1 MAQDVAP
8 APRGFAQARPLHQVV
23 GLLQRAH
30 LLPPSATPGR
40 VALTRPLVMYVAAV
54 ATVSVVVAALTITRI
69 SWYSDWGALAVG
81 TIATFLMAVYA
92 VRSLPQSTFVW
103 SPSVFVNLGL
113 SVTLGPIGAASAA
126 VGEALGVASRTRNGW
141 FRTIFNV
148 SNHFLSNVSAWAAF
162 AAVETFAPAPSAAD
176 HGIALVGAVLFLVAG
191 LAAGVTQYVVNHTL
205 MNAVIRISNQSVDLG
220 RVIRNSLSVLP
231 YSVGYGLAAFTFVV
245 MVRGTG
251 DFRGFSA
258 LGLMGVL
265 IPIILL
271 QGYLVLFGRRMQA
284 HEEERAAHQRERE
297 ELLQRAVEA
306 SEAERRRIARDLH
319 DGVVQNLAGMAFALS
334 AEASSLK
341 SQAGAANGSAE
352 MLELLETSASETRGA
367 MKDLRTLIIE
377 LAPPT
382 LRREGLQAAL
392 LEVLRD
398 IKKKGTNTELDL
410 PTDLRLREDRGA
422 LIFRV
427 AHEVLRNVAA
437 HAQAK
442 NVKVELTTEDGSAIL
457 AIQDDGKGFSKEDA
471 DRRRA
476 EGHLGTAAI
485 VELAEEAGG
494 TLTIDSEPGRGT
506 LVVLTLPIE

>member
-8 APRGFAQARPLHQVV
+8 APRGFAQTRPLQQVV

-40 VALTRPLVMYVAAV
+40 VALTRPLVTYVAVV
-54 ATVSVVVAALTITRI
+54 ATVSVLVAGVTITRI
-69 SWYSDWGALAVG
+69 SWYSDPWALAVG

-126 VGEALGVASRTRNGW
+126 IGEALGVASRTRNGW

-162 AAVETFAPAPSAAD
+162 AAIETHSPQLKAAD
-176 HGIALVGAVLFLVAG
+176 GSISLASALLLLVAG
-191 LAAGVTQYVVNHTL
+191 LAAGVTQYAVNHTL
-205 MNAVIRISNQSVDLG
+205 MNAVIRISNPTVDLG

-231 YSVGYGLAAFTFVV
+231 YSIGYGLAAFTFVA
-245 MVRGTG
+245 MVE
-251 DFRGFSA
+251 GFGGKGFGA
-258 LGLMGVL
+258 IGLMGVL

-284 HEEERAAHQRERE
+284 HEEERAAHQKERE

-306 SEAERRRIARDLH
+306 SESERRRIARDLH

-341 SQAGAANGSAE
+341 AHATDGNGSAD

-410 PTDLRLREDRGA
+410 PPNLRLREDRGA

-471 DRRRA
+471 DRRRT

>member
-1 MAQDVAP
+1 VAQDVAP
-8 APRGFAQARPLHQVV
+8 APRGFAQVRPLQQVV

-40 VALTRPLVMYVAAV
+40 VALTRPLVTYVAVV
-54 ATVSVVVAALTITRI
+54 ATVSVLVAALTITRI
-69 SWYSDWGALAVG
+69 SWYSDGWALAVG

-113 SVTLGPIGAASAA
+113 SVTLGPIGAASSAI
-126 VGEALGVASRTRNGW
+126 GEALGVASRTRNGW

-162 AAVETFAPAPSAAD
+162 AAIETHSPQLKAPDGSISLGSA
-176 HGIALVGAVLFLVAG
+176 LLLLVAG
-191 LAAGVTQYVVNHTL
+191 LAAGVTQYAVNHTL
-205 MNAVIRISNQSVDLG
+205 MNAVIRISNPTVDFG

-231 YSVGYGLAAFTFVV
+231 YSIGYGLAAFTFVA
-245 MVRGTG
+245 MVE
-251 DFRGFSA
+251 GFGGKGFGA
-258 LGLMGVL
+258 IGLMGVL

-284 HEEERAAHQRERE
+284 HEEERAAHQKERE

-341 SQAGAANGSAE
+341 AQAGEVNGSAE

-410 PTDLRLREDRGA
+410 PPNLRLREDRGA

-427 AHEVLRNVAA
+427 AHEILRNVAA

>member
-1 MAQDVAP
+1 VQ
-8 APRGFAQARPLHQVV
+8 RVV
-23 GLLQRAH
+23 DMLNRAH
-30 LLPPSATPGR
+30 LLPPSVRPGR
-40 VALTRPLVMYVAAV
+40 VILTRPLVAYVGAV
-54 ATVSVVVAALTITRI
+54 ATVSIVVAALTVRDSGDWLF
-69 SWYSDWGALAVG
+69 SWSTLIAGSV
-81 TIATFLMAVYA
+81 ATFLMAVYA
-92 VRSLPQSTFVW
+92 VRLPQQSTFIW
-103 SPSVFVNLGL
+103 SPSVFVNLGI
-113 SVTLGPIGAASAA
+113 SITLGPIGAASAA
-126 VGEALGVASRTRNGW
+126 VAEALGVASRTRSGW
-141 FRTIFNV
+141 FRTIFNA
-148 SNHFLSNVSAWAAF
+148 SNDFLANVSAAGVFVGIERWAGQRSGGHL
-162 AAVETFAPAPSAAD
+162 VVSI
-176 HGIALVGAVLFLVAG
+176 GALNVPIGWLVLAG
-191 LAAGVTQYVVNHTL
+191 LLAGLTQYLVNHSL
-205 MNAVIRISNQSVDLG
+205 MIAVIRISNASVSVPALLRSSLG
-220 RVIRNSLSVLP
+220 LLP
-231 YSVGYGLAAFTFVV
+231 YSVGYGLAAFTFVI
-245 MVRGTG
+245 MQTFGG
-251 DFRGFSA
+251 GWLGFMA
-258 LGLMGVL
+258 LLV
-265 IPIILL
+265 PIVLL
-271 QGYLVLFGRRMQA
+271 QGYLLDFARRVQV
-284 HEEERAAHQRERE
+284 HEEQRAAHQKERE

-306 SEAERRRIARDLH
+306 SESERRRIARDLH

-341 SQAGAANGSAE
+341 SRSGDANGSAE

-410 PTDLRLREDRGA
+410 PPNLRLREDRGA

-437 HAQAK
+437 HAHAK